1 MQYQSQLE
9 KDLNYFKDA
18 ISKME
23 REELEEMLVQLA
35 WKETTIE
42 HIIDVVIYQY

>member
-1 MQYQSQLE
+1 MQPSSQLE
-9 KDLNYFKDA
+9 KNLNYFKDA

-23 REELEEMLVQLA
+23 RYELEKILIQLA

-42 HIIDVVIYQY
+42 DIIEVVIYQY